1 LENLWTLKAILRG
14 FETASGLKVN
24 FWKSGLIGVNVALSF
39 LEIATTFLNCRLGSI
54 PFIYLG
60 LPIGA
65 NPRSDS
71 TWDPLLDHLRK
82 RLFSWRNKHISLG
95 GRIVMINA
103 VLNAIPIFYLSFL
116 KIPIKVWK
124 KIVRIQREFLWG
136 GVKGGR
142 KISWVKWSVVCREK
156 CKGGLGVRDIRIVNL
171 SLLAKWRWRLLLP
184 GRPLWKDILV
194 AKYGSHILG
203 EVDWSSYRIP
213 TFASSW
219 WKSIVAVE
227 NTIPGKNWWLES
239 VSRKVGNRMDTSFWK
254 TKWLGDLSLVEAFPR
269 LFSLSNHKDDVVSN
283 FLVREGDDCSWAFSW
298 RRNLFR
304 WEEELVGGLL
314 ELLEVFRPSLEED
327 VWKWLPCE
335 EGEFSVKSSYLLLS
349 AGLDSDDEGDEV
361 VLNALGQIWS
371 SPAPSKTIA
380 FSWQLLYNR
389 VPTRSNLEV
398 RGVLSLDLPWECLG
412 CVGHVETPLHLFL
425 HCPSIMKV
433 WLEVF
438 KWLGFSV
445 PIPPSLVS
453 LFDLLKGVAR
463 NSRLWKGYLMIWH
476 ASLWSI
482 WRARNRAIF
491 ASGIF
496 SPLEIIE
503 EIKVLSWK
511 WCLARLKVAPCLYYE
526 WIWDPG
532 DCLMR

>member
-1 LENLWTLKAILRG
+1 M
-14 FETASGLKVN
+14 
-24 FWKSGLIGVNVALSF
+24 
-39 LEIATTFLNCRLGSI
+39 ATTFLNCRLCSI

-124 KIVRIQREFLWG
+124 KIARIQREFLWG

-203 EVDWSSYRIP
+203 EVDWSSYRISF
-213 TFASSW
+213 FASSW

-227 NTIPGKNWWLES
+227 NAIPGKNWWLES
-239 VSRKVGNRMDTSFWK
+239 VSGKVGNGMDTSFWK
-254 TKWLGDLSLVEAFPR
+254 TKWLGDLSLAEAFPR

-380 FSWQLLYNR
+380 YSWQLLYNR

-425 HCPSIMKV
+425 HCPSFE
-433 WLEVF
+433 LEV
-438 KWLGFSV
+438 
-445 PIPPSLVS
+445 VS
-453 LFDLLKGVAR
+453 
-463 NSRLWKGYLMIWH
+463 S
-476 ASLWSI
+476 
-482 WRARNRAIF
+482 
-491 ASGIF
+491 
-496 SPLEIIE
+496 EI
-503 EIKVLSWK
+503 
-511 WCLARLKVAPCLYYE
+511 KVAPCLYYE
-526 WIWDPG
+526 WIWDSG

>member
-1 LENLWTLKAILRG
+1 
-14 FETASGLKVN
+14 
-24 FWKSGLIGVNVALSF
+24 
-39 LEIATTFLNCRLGSI
+39 
-54 PFIYLG
+54 
-60 LPIGA
+60 
-65 NPRSDS
+65 
-71 TWDPLLDHLRK
+71 
-82 RLFSWRNKHISLG
+82 
-95 GRIVMINA
+95 
-103 VLNAIPIFYLSFL
+103 
-116 KIPIKVWK
+116 
-124 KIVRIQREFLWG
+124 
-136 GVKGGR
+136 
-142 KISWVKWSVVCREK
+142 
-156 CKGGLGVRDIRIVNL
+156 
-171 SLLAKWRWRLLLP
+171 
-184 GRPLWKDILV
+184 LWKDILV

-227 NTIPGKNWWLES
+227 NAIPGKNWWLES

-463 NSRLWKGYLMIWH
+463 NARLWKGYLMIWH